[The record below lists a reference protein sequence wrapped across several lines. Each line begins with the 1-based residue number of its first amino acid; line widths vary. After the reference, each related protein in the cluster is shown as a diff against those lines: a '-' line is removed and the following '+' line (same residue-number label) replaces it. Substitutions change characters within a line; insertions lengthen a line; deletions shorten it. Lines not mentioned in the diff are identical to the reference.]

1 MGLYKNKNG
10 VLSPIAGRGR
20 AEYGASTVR
29 TGTSSITAG
38 IQAGAVATVEITFTD
53 PMPDADYLVDISF
66 VQVKNLAF
74 SIGKRQKTKFTV
86 IITNTGTVDYFGA
99 DTMFKYTAFKLYTDT
114 EYNSILNKIPD
125 LLDGRT
131 TILTSSDDLD
141 AITEPGTYSWNDT
154 ANAPANVP
162 GNLTYAILFHVIG
175 AAGGN
180 NEQQLVFKGSSGVIY
195 MRSLSTASPRVW
207 GPWNQVD
214 YHKAVLKTKSITF
227 PSITIGQNG
236 YTYLVQSLPAG
247 KTIPSNAVFAQ
258 IGNFNGNGF
267 TAEGLGISNKGV
279 YVTGKPNG
287 KVNDLQIDYYY
298 YE

>member
-1 MGLYKNKNG
+1 MGLYKNTNG
-10 VLSPIAGRGR
+10 VLSPIAGRGK

-29 TGTSSITAG
+29 TGTVSIPQSS
-38 IQAGAVATVEITFTD
+38 AGASNVVSVTFD
-53 PMPDADYLVDISF
+53 KPMPDNDYLVTFECSTSVIDLRLVSYN
-66 VQVKNLAF
+66 KTASGF
-74 SIGKRQKTKFTV
+74 SIGYYASAATSSASTV
-86 IITNTGTVDYFGA
+86 
-99 DTMFKYTAFKLYTDT
+99 KYTAFKLYTDT
-114 EYNSILNKIPD
+114 EYNDILTKMPE
-125 LLDGRT
+125 LLSGRT
-131 TILTSSDDLD
+131 TILSSSDDLD
-141 AITEPGTYSWNDT
+141 TITEPGTYSWNDT
-154 ANAPANVP
+154 ENAPANVP

-247 KTIPSNAVFAQ
+247 ETIPSNAVFAQ
-258 IGNFNGNGF
+258 IGNFNGTNY
-267 TAEGLGISNKGV
+267 TAEGLGISNKGS

-287 KVNDLQIDYYY
+287 KVSDLKIDYYY